1 MYVPCLVYIYRWF
14 VGVPGI
20 CVHAAGAVFLS
31 RDRSVS
37 ALALSDDGEFGKLAP
52 EIGRPSVLSS
62 PGFQA
67 LLQSVAMIA
76 GTITTGRGYSHPDFG
91 CNRRIIL

>member
-1 MYVPCLVYIYRWF
+1 MHNGGSHTESDPPGGNQKCMQLLPR
-14 VGVPGI
+14 VGGV
-20 CVHAAGAVFLS
+20 LS
-31 RDRSVS
+31 T
-37 ALALSDDGEFGKLAP
+37 LHP
-52 EIGRPSVLSS
+52 RPSVIGSMGACTS

-91 CNRRIIL
+91 CNRCIIL